1 MKNCKIYIMVIGIMF
16 LLLGCQQE
24 ETVMEQNDEEVV
36 EEVEEVVEASVVL
49 GLSVDQEFDSRIG
62 VTDAIKE
69 EASKLGYEVVEAI
82 ADGDA
87 QTQNMQILQFVEEDV
102 DAILVCAVDQ
112 NIIEDSLEVASDAGI
127 PIVAFDR
134 NLPDSEAIDTYV
146 GPDSIA
152 DGVMCAT
159 ALLEAMGEV
168 QGTIYVLELVG
179 ALNDQNGIDR
189 STGWNE
195 VVSTNPNIKVIQM
208 PTDWDE
214 DSATEAI
221 QSAFQAIPAIKAI
234 FCSTDSFV
242 PCAKDI
248 LSDFD
253 KDIAVGEEGHIF
265 VNGINGSRDG
275 YEALINNEI
284 DGIVVMDLET
294 IGVETVDLAQLLI
307 NGEEV
312 PEENLVPST
321 YYTNENAQ
329 ENSEYIWGAW

>member
-1 MKNCKIYIMVIGIMF
+1 MKKYKISIMVIGIF
-16 LLLGCQQE
+16 LLLLGCQQKE
-24 ETVMEQNDEEVV
+24 AVMEQNEFEDEIEEVI
-36 EEVEEVVEASVVL
+36 ETSIVL

-87 QTQNMQILQFVEEDV
+87 QTQNMQILQFIEEEV

-134 NLPDSEAIDTYV
+134 NLPDSQSIDVYV
-146 GPDSIA
+146 GPDSME

-159 ALLEAMGEV
+159 AMLEDMDEV

-221 QSAFQAIPAIKAI
+221 QSAFQAVPAIKAI

-242 PCAKDI
+242 PCVKDI

-253 KDIAVGEEGHIF
+253 KDIVVGEEGHIF
-265 VNGINGSRDG
+265 VNGINGSSDG

-294 IGVETVDLAQLLI
+294 IGKEAVDMAQMLI
-307 NGEEV
+307 NGEVV
-312 PEENLVPST
+312 PEEILVPST
-321 YYTNENAQ
+321 YYTNENAL